1 MCSHVFRIEVRNWSH
16 FLETRRIALAILSNQ
31 RGSQQLA
38 LGHSH
43 DLLEAEM
50 LKGHGCNFQWQ
61 DAEGVVELRRQLAL
75 ELAMQLLYHL
85 APWMTFRQT
94 FQSICVDLECLVR
107 LSIE

>member
-16 FLETRRIALAILSNQ
+16 FLETRRMALVIVSNQ
-31 RGSQQLA
+31 QGSQQ

-85 APWMTFRQT
+85 TPWMTFRQT
-94 FQSICVDLECLVR
+94 FQSICVDLECLVW
-107 LSIE
+107 LPIE

>member
-1 MCSHVFRIEVRNWSH
+1 MRSHVFRIEVRNWSH
-16 FLETRRIALAILSNQ
+16 FLETRRMALVIVSNQ
-31 RGSQQLA
+31 QGSQQ

-75 ELAMQLLYHL
+75 ELAMQLFYHL
-85 APWMTFRQT
+85 TPWMTFRQT
-94 FQSICVDLECLVR
+94 FQSICVDLECLVW
-107 LSIE
+107 LPIE